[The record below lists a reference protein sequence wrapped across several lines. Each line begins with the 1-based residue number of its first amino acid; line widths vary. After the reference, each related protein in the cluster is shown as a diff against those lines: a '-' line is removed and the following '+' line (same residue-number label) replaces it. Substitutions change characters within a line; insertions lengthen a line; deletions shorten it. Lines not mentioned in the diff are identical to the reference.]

1 MLQPTSPTSIP
12 DRSSEDTR
20 MNAQLLTYG
29 PHRIWLLTRVV
40 CRACGAVTQWAVN
53 DDGDVIPCCLWH
65 HSVHVTY
72 NGN

>member
-1 MLQPTSPTSIP
+1 
-12 DRSSEDTR
+12 